1 MSEYNTQDTPLANE
15 SALINVLMYM
25 DIEDVGNYRLIIK

>member
-1 MSEYNTQDTPLANE
+1 MNEYNSESTPLANE
-15 SALINVLMYM
+15 AALINVLMYM